1 MRVLGI
7 IPARGGSKRL
17 PGKNMRELGG
27 KPLVVRSIEAS
38 LGSKMLDR
46 IAISSDWQKV
56 LDLEKKYNDER
67 LEFLKRPDEISNDK
81 SPAIE
86 YIKHAIEYFHEKGL
100 DFDAVA
106 LIQPSSP
113 LTTSKDI
120 DHTINILLKTE
131 ADTAV
136 SVVKLAHDLNPIKM
150 KIMEG
155 DKLLPYM
162 EDEKGRMSDGELPEI
177 YIRNGSVYAIR
188 LSVIEQNRIIGDDC
202 RGFVM
207 ERENSVDI
215 NDELD
220 FQFAE
225 FLIKKINSD
234 RN

>member
-1 MRVLGI
+1 M
-7 IPARGGSKRL
+7 K
-17 PGKNMRELGG
+17 ELGG
-27 KPLVVRSIEAS
+27 KPLVVRSIEAA
-38 LGSKMLDR
+38 LGAERLDA
-46 IAISSDWQKV
+46 IAVSSDWQKV
-56 LDLEKKYNDER
+56 LDLEDKFNDKR

-81 SPAIE
+81 SPAID
-86 YIKHAIEYFHEKGL
+86 YIKHAIEYYHKKGMN
-100 DFDAVA
+100 FDAVV

-113 LTTSKDI
+113 LTTSNDI
-120 DHTINILLKTE
+120 EQTISLLINSD

-136 SVVKLAHDLNPIKM
+136 SVVRLAHDLNPIKM

-155 DKLLPYM
+155 DKLLPYL
-162 EDEKGRMSDGELPEI
+162 EDEKGRMADGELPEI

-188 LSVIEQNRIIGDDC
+188 SSVIEQNKVIGDDC

-225 FLIKKINSD
+225 FLIEKINS
-234 RN
+234 NGN

>member
-1 MRVLGI
+1 MLGI

-38 LGSKMLDR
+38 LGSKMIDM
-46 IAISSDWQKV
+46 IVVSSDWQKV
-56 LDLEKKYNDER
+56 LDLKGTFNDDR
-67 LEFLKRPDEISNDK
+67 LEFLKRPDEISDDK
-81 SPAIE
+81 SPAID
-86 YIKHAIEYFHEKGL
+86 YIKHAVEYFHKKGT
-100 DFDAVA
+100 DFDIVV

-113 LTTSKDI
+113 LTTSDDI
-120 DHTINILLKTE
+120 DQTINLLVDTN

-136 SVVKLAHDLNPIKM
+136 SVVKLAHDLNPLKM

-155 DKLLPYM
+155 DKLLPYL
-162 EDEKGRMSDGELPEI
+162 EDENGRMADGELPEI
-177 YIRNGSVYAIR
+177 YIRNGSVYAIKR
-188 LSVIEQNRIIGDDC
+188 TVIDQNRIIGDDC

-225 FLIKKINSD
+225 FLIEKINS
-234 RN
+234 NSN